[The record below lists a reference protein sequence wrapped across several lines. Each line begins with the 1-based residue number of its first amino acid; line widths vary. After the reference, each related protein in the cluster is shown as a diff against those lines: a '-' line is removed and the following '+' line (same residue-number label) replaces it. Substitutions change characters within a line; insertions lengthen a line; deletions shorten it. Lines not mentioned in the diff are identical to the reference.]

1 MERDPVMAQ
10 CVKKSRVMFW
20 GNLSEAESKEYI
32 ALLEKRRNWY
42 YAWDQVMASTTKYGF
57 PPGHPAWKL
66 VQHKPYDGPS
76 AWMPDKDLHR
86 MNDLQR
92 KGWGMLNGG

>member
-1 MERDPVMAQ
+1 MEQ
-10 CVKKSRVMFW
+10 CVKRSRIMFW
-20 GNLSEAESKEYI
+20 GNLSEAESNELVQLY
-32 ALLEKRRNWY
+32 EKRRRWY
-42 YAWDQVMASTTKYGF
+42 SSWDLAMVSTTKYG
-57 PPGHPAWKL
+57 
-66 VQHKPYDGPS
+66 HKPLDGPS